1 MLKINGFMGNPSK
14 FSDQE
19 NQEINVESERI
30 INLLK
35 QAIGVPMKEIPAPPF
50 TQWLN
55 GKLLSVSRGEI
66 EIEFI
71 ARPEMA
77 NPARVLHG
85 GAQSAI
91 LDDTIGVTCA
101 TLGYKGFLITID
113 FYITFLGRIPVNS
126 VIRAHGKII
135 REGKNIIHAVA
146 TISSVDGQLYAQGS
160 SNLLRTEI
168 RPDYLKQDN

>member
-1 MLKINGFMGNPSK
+1 MPKINGFMGNPSEIL
-14 FSDQE
+14 DQE
-19 NQEINVESERI
+19 NQETNIQSERI

-35 QAIGVPMKEIPAPPF
+35 QAIGIPMKEIPAPPF

-55 GKLLSVSRGEI
+55 GKLLSVSRGEV

-77 NPARVLHG
+77 NPAKVLHG

-91 LDDTIGVTCA
+91 LDDTIGITCA

-113 FYITFLGRIPVNS
+113 FHITYLGRIPINS
-126 VIRAHGKII
+126 IIKAHGKIV
-135 REGKNIIHAVA
+135 REGKNIVHAVA
-146 TISSVDGQLYAQGS
+146 TITSVDGELYAQGS
-160 SNLLRTEI
+160 SNLLRTAIKPE
-168 RPDYLKQDN
+168 YVKQET